1 MPVRLPLDL
10 PDEVPA
16 LVALVGELVRD
27 IEQYQKRIDY
37 LTRRLF
43 GRSSEK
49 LDAAG
54 LTFFGQDEL
63 AAPAAALEET
73 APPAPAE
80 PEASTRRRHPG
91 RKPLPA
97 ELPRERVVHDVPD
110 EQKVCPECGAAKK
123 CIREETTEQL
133 DYVPASLKVVE
144 HVRPIYACP
153 CCQGHVVQAPM
164 PPQPI
169 DKGLPG
175 PGLLAHVLTSKYAD
189 HLPLHRQEGILA
201 RHGIDLTRSTLCDW
215 TMDCA
220 DLLSP
225 VVGEMKKEVL
235 KSFVIQT
242 DDTGVPVLEPGG
254 THRATLWTYL
264 GDPAHPY
271 IVYDFTWTRARE
283 GPKAFLGDYKGFLQ
297 ADAYGGY
304 DELFAAGQIVE
315 VACWA
320 HARRKF
326 VEAKASAPVQANQAL
341 LQIRDL
347 YAVEKEA
354 RGKTPDE
361 RLALRQE
368 KARPILDAFAEWM
381 RQAAATVLPK
391 SPLAEAI
398 AYAQN
403 NWAALTRYVD
413 EPKLEIDNN
422 ASERALRTVV
432 LGRSNYMFCGA
443 ESGGHA
449 AAILYSLIQSAK
461 RHGLDPFA
469 YLRDLLARL
478 PTHPQRDI
486 QALLPDHWKAALA
499 ATQPAAAR

>member
-16 LVALVGELVRD
+16 CHKLIGEMARD
-27 IEQYQKRIDY
+27 IEGYQKRIDV

-49 LDAAG
+49 MDPNG
-54 LTFFGQDEL
+54 LTFFGQDQL
-63 AAPAAALEET
+63 AAPQPAPEAP
-73 APPAPAE
+73 APPAESKKP
-80 PEASTRRRHPG
+80 RRRHPG

-97 ELPRERVVHDVPD
+97 DLPRQRVVHDVPE
-110 EQKVCPECGAAKK
+110 EQKVCPECGAQKK
-123 CIREETTEQL
+123 RIGEDTSEQL
-133 DYVPASLKVVE
+133 DYIPASIVVLE
-144 HVRPIYACP
+144 HVRPKYACP
-153 CCQGHVVQAPM
+153 RCQGHVAQAEM

-169 DKGLPG
+169 DKGRPG

-225 VVGEMKKEVL
+225 IVREMKKEILRSYVL
-235 KSFVIQT
+235 QT

-254 THRATLWTYL
+254 THRGCLWTYL
-264 GDPAHPY
+264 GDDLHPY

-283 GPKAFLGDYKGFLQ
+283 GPKDFLDNFEGYLQ
-297 ADAYGGY
+297 ADAYSGY
-304 DELFAAGQIVE
+304 DALFETGRIVE
-315 VACWA
+315 LACWA

-326 VEAKASAPVQANQAL
+326 VDAKPSAPVQANQAL
-341 LQIRDL
+341 LQIREL
-347 YAVEKEA
+347 YAIEKEA
-354 RGKTPDE
+354 GERKPDE
-361 RLALRQE
+361 RRTLRQE
-368 KARPILDAFAEWM
+368 KAQPLLDAFADWM

-391 SPLAEAI
+391 SPLGETI

-403 NWAALTRYVD
+403 NWTALRRYTD
-413 EPKLEIDNN
+413 DGRFAIDNN
-422 ASERALRTVV
+422 AAERALRAVV
-432 LGRSNYMFCGA
+432 IGRRNYLFCGT
-443 ESGGHA
+443 ETGGRA

-461 RHGLDPFA
+461 RHHIDPFA
-469 YLRDLLARL
+469 YLRDLLARI

-486 QALLPDHWKAALA
+486 QSLLPDKWKAALIA
-499 ATQPAAAR
+499 AAAR